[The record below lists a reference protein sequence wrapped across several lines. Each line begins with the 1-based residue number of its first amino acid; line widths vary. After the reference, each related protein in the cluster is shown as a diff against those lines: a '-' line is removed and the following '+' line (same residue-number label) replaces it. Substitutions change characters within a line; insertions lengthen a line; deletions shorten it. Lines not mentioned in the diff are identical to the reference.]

1 MDINQ
6 ESVEL
11 VPRHQSVVSELEKS
25 KQENKYLKLLTEQL
39 QKNTFIDRG
48 QLFQKF
54 AEQGLC
60 RKHILSEIQ
69 KVEKERLE
77 HEDSLITEIM

>member
-11 VPRHQSVVSELEKS
+11 VPRHQSVVSELEKA
-25 KQENKYLKLLTEQL
+25 KQENEYLKLLTEQL

-54 AEQGLC
+54 AE
-60 RKHILSEIQ
+60 
-69 KVEKERLE
+69 
-77 HEDSLITEIM
+77 